1 MSLETL
7 SMVLYMSLPLII
19 TAIVALIGLI
29 FLVRWF
35 LKKQINLLIISI
47 VCLISVGL
55 FMWWAYTH

>member
-29 FLVRWF
+29 FLFRWF
-35 LKKQINLLIISI
+35 FKKQLNLLIISSA
-47 VCLISVGL
+47 CLITVGL
-55 FMWWAYTH
+55 LMWWAYTH